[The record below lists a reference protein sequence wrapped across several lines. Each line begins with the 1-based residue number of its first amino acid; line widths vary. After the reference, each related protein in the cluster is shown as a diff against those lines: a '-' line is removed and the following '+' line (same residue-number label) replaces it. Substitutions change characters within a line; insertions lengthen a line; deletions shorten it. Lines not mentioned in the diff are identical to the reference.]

1 MGEAPGGAHT
11 AIGSPYYLAP
21 ELCEGKPYDHKSDVW
36 SLGVVLYELCTLRH
50 PFAASNPAALVMK
63 VPHFRSPTLLAF
75 FTQSRLHP
83 FARAEPQWSHHL

>member
-1 MGEAPGGAHT
+1 MGAAPGGAQT

-21 ELCEGKPYDHKSDVW
+21 ELCEGKPYGHKSDVW

-63 VPHFRSPTLLAF
+63 VPH
-75 FTQSRLHP
+75 HP
-83 FARAEPQWSHHL
+83 LSAITPSSVRTRMHRCDRRHVGVDVP